1 MDVVVLLEAAR
12 LPEAATAHN
21 QAEGE
26 CKKKREAEK
35 HWCSILKLMRDKGSK
50 NASRLALWHFG
61 TL

>member
-26 CKKKREAEK
+26 CTKKKEK
-35 HWCSILKLMRDKGSK
+35 KK
-50 NASRLALWHFG
+50 NIGVVF
-61 TL
+61 